1 MKTIFGL
8 FTNYEDAQDAT
19 VRLLDGPVNEKDINV
34 IVNAEVAKQAM
45 PVNRRTAAVEATDE
59 VGEQTLHGLDALI
72 GRQQPLT
79 IAGVGELFVSGDMAT
94 IMARES
100 AQTGNLAATLHDFNV
115 DGEAA
120 QVYSEAIVDGHWLVW
135 VRAADEQAGRVSQ
148 IMSACNGRR
157 VANHM

>member
-1 MKTIFGL
+1 RQYKQEKESVMKTIFGL

-72 GRQQPLT
+72 GRNNPPT
-79 IAGVGELFVSGDMAT
+79 MAVRGRAVGAGGM
-94 IMARES
+94 
-100 AQTGNLAATLHDFNV
+100 
-115 DGEAA
+115 
-120 QVYSEAIVDGHWLVW
+120 
-135 VRAADEQAGRVSQ
+135 
-148 IMSACNGRR
+148 
-157 VANHM
+157 